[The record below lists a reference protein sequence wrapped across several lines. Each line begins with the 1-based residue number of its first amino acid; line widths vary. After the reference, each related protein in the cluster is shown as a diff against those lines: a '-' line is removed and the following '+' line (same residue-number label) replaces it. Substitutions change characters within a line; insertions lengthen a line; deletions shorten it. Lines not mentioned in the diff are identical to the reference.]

1 MAGDFLSQDEVDALL
16 KGVTGEADEPEE
28 GESEGAGI
36 RAYNLGTQERIVRG
50 RMPTLELVNERFARY
65 LRIGM
70 FNYMH
75 RNAEISVG
83 PIRVQKYSEFIRNL
97 VVPTNLNL
105 VAAKPLRGTS
115 LFVFD
120 PNLVFL
126 VVDNMFG
133 GDGRFHTRV
142 EGRDFTATEQ
152 RIIQGLLGVVFAE
165 YSKSWKPVHD
175 ITFEYIRSEMN
186 SQFANI
192 ATPSEIVVSTT
203 FTLEFGGA
211 TADMH
216 ICFPYSMLEPIRD
229 LLYSTMQSDQL
240 STDKRWI
247 GTLRKQL
254 QSAEVEVVAQL
265 GSGKISLREILK
277 LKVGDVIPLNIPSK
291 IEAQVDHVPLMECTY
306 GQQNGTAMEDEGQ
319 ISEDDWA
326 AAMSEQAVAEATP
339 QPAAQPADIF
349 PSFGGTGTGGGMM
362 NELDMILDIPVQ
374 ITVELGRTKITIK
387 NLLQLAHGS
396 VVELE
401 AMAGEPMDVLVNGTL
416 IAQGEV
422 VVVNDKFGIRLTDI
436 ITPSERMRKINR

>member
-16 KGVTGEADEPEE
+16 KGVTGETDEPEE
-28 GESEGAGI
+28 GPGDDGAI
-36 RAYNLGTQERIVRG
+36 RSYNLGTQERIVRG

-65 LRIGM
+65 LRIGL

-83 PIRVQKYSEFIRNL
+83 PIRVQKYTEFIRNL

-105 VAAKPLRGTS
+105 VGAKPLRGTS

-152 RIIQGLLGVVFAE
+152 RIIQGLLNVVFTE
-165 YSKSWKPVHD
+165 YSKAWKPVYEM
-175 ITFEYIRSEMN
+175 TFEYIRSEMN

-192 ATPSEIVVSTT
+192 ATPSEIVVSTS

-254 QSAEVEVVAQL
+254 QGAEVEIVAML
-265 GSGKISLREILK
+265 GSGKISLREILG
-277 LKVGDVIPLNIPSK
+277 LKPGDVIPINIPPR
-291 IEAQVDHVPLMECTY
+291 IEALVDNVPLMECTY
-306 GQQNGTAMEDEGQ
+306 GQQSGQ
-319 ISEDDWA
+319 YALRVEKFIS
-326 AAMSEQAVAEATP
+326 T
-339 QPAAQPADIF
+339 PADI
-349 PSFGGTGTGGGMM
+349 
-362 NELDMILDIPVQ
+362 IP
-374 ITVELGRTKITIK
+374 
-387 NLLQLAHGS
+387 
-396 VVELE
+396 
-401 AMAGEPMDVLVNGTL
+401 GEPLK
-416 IAQGEV
+416 GEQNV
-422 VVVNDKFGIRLTDI
+422 
-436 ITPSERMRKINR
+436 